1 MFVQIAFCVLVLTA
15 QVVPQIPDIS
25 ILIGTVLVLFI
36 AASSGF
42 DYVMSWTVKAVRTHR
57 EQE

>member
-1 MFVQIAFCVLVLTA
+1 VLVLTA
-15 QVVPQIPDIS
+15 QVVPQIPEIS
-25 ILIGTVLVLFI
+25 IVIGTALVLFI

-42 DYVMSWTVKAVRTHR
+42 DYVMSWTIRAVRTRR